1 MSLISYTVKGKG
13 NPVVLLHGFP
23 MDQTVWDELTNFL
36 QDFCHVFTPDL
47 PGFGQSPILN
57 DGFTLETVAD
67 TLLAWMDEL
76 ALQDVIIIG
85 HSLGGYIA
93 LAMVEKAPERFS
105 GLGLFHS
112 TSYPDS
118 DEKKESRSKTIDFI
132 HRNGVLAFT
141 SNFIQPLF
149 ANPNHPAIER
159 VRQLAMKSTKA
170 AVVGYLQAMR
180 DRPARESV
188 LKRFSKPIFLLGGE
202 LDKGIPATSL
212 ENQAGHCLNPH
223 LFIIPEIAHMGMFEA
238 PEKTGLLVQSFISR
252 C

>member
-13 NPVVLLHGFP
+13 TPVILLHGFP
-23 MDQTVWDELTNFL
+23 MDRTVWNDLTDVLQNFC
-36 QDFCHVFTPDL
+36 QVYTPDL

-57 DGFTLETVAD
+57 AGFTLDAVAD
-67 TLLAWMDEL
+67 ALLIWMDEL
-76 ALQDVIIIG
+76 ALKNVIIIG
-85 HSLGGYIA
+85 HSLGGYVA

-105 GLGLFHS
+105 GLGLIHS

-149 ANPNHPAIER
+149 AKPDHPAVER
-159 VRQLAMKSTKA
+159 VRQLAMKSTSD

-188 LKRFSKPIFLLGGE
+188 LKHFSKPILLLGGE
-202 LDKGIPATSL
+202 LDKGIPALTL
-212 ENQAGHCLNPH
+212 ENQAGYCLNPH
-223 LFIIPEIAHMGMFEA
+223 LFIIPGVAHMGMFEA
-238 PEKTGLLVQSFISR
+238 PEKTGLLLQSFIAR